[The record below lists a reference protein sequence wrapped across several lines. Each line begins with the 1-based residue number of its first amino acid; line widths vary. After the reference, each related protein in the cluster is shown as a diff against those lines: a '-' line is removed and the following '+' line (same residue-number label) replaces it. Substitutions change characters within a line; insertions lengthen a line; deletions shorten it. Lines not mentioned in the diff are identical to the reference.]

1 MRWHRWLNV
10 ADVLLGNA
18 HPYAFYRLVKMINFT
33 EHPMVLLFVALFSVP
48 IYLGLALVVFGNR
61 EGVSAVVKYLKTPET
76 WNPLKSPWDE
86 DLGTNGR
93 ILLFAFLCIA
103 FVVAIYDLCVR
114 YVIAA

>member
-1 MRWHRWLNV
+1 
-10 ADVLLGNA
+10 
-18 HPYAFYRLVKMINFT
+18 MINFT
-33 EHPMVLLFVALFSVP
+33 EHPLTFLLVVVLSAP
-48 IYLGLALVVFGNR
+48 ICLGLALVVFGNR
-61 EGVSAVVKYLKTPET
+61 EGVAAVVKYLKTPET

-103 FVVAIYDLCVR
+103 FVVATYDLFVR